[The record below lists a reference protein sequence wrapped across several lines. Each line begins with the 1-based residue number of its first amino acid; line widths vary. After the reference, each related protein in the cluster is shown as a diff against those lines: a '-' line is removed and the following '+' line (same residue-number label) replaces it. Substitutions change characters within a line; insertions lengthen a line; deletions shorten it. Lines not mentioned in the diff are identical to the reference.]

1 MISVSKSGTISSP
14 ICAGNRSSIELYRKC
29 VENDINIFISNA
41 TWVSGSSSSDKFY
54 LLDESWFNHFV
65 KPKDGLIKFNK
76 TETFVIVL
84 DSNFEYIMEFH
95 DSNFVIQTSNPDI
108 VPKNM
113 LVIEKNVYT
122 HIYLK
127 VNMCNNKIAVRL
139 TLKT

>member
-1 MISVSKSGTISSP
+1 MISVSKSGTISNP
-14 ICAGNRSSIELYRKC
+14 ICAGNRSSIGLFKKC
-29 VENDINIFISNA
+29 VENDNDIFISNA
-41 TWVSGSSSSDKFY
+41 TWVPGSSSSDKFY
-54 LLDESWFNHFV
+54 LLDVFYVNHFV

>member
-1 MISVSKSGTISSP
+1 MVTEP
-14 ICAGNRSSIELYRKC
+14 ICAGNRSSIEIYKKC
-29 VENDINIFISNA
+29 VENYNNIFNSNPTYTDWA
-41 TWVSGSSSSDKFY
+41 KIPELSNSDKFY

-84 DSNFEYIMEFH
+84 DSNLEYIMEFH

-127 VNMCNNKIAVRL
+127 VNISTVNSA
-139 TLKT
+139 TP